1 MLGLMT
7 KEHTMLQ
14 LEQPISKLN
23 LTDEAIKQRENAWQ
37 AFVDQGFPNKKNE
50 QWRYTDLTALYR
62 KYDIAQVK
70 LGANTNIDET
80 LSMINLNT
88 DMHNIVFVDGQLA
101 HVDDID
107 GVIINDSL
115 SRQPQRESS
124 DALSNLNIASYLGGA
139 SIQVKKNTRLTKP
152 IIMTYLH
159 TDNSQKMLVNYQH
172 TLVIDEYAECMICEN
187 FIALGDTY
195 SAANICSNIDLKEGA
210 KCCYDALANTSFE
223 ALLVTHKLKLSIAKN
238 AYYETF
244 QMAAYAALKRI
255 EFDVDLQSEG
265 AVFNAKGIYAL
276 THNAKADY
284 HFNVKH
290 NASNTQSDVAFR
302 GVVGGKAS
310 ATFNAK
316 AYVAKGLHSI
326 KALQNN
332 RNIQL
337 TNTAEIN
344 TKPELEIYSDDVVC
358 SHGATIGQ
366 LDQQALFYLQSR
378 GINKD
383 QATSLLIEGF
393 VKELITLLDRDE
405 STIDSYLDSLEGHI
419 KHLV

>member
-1 MLGLMT
+1 
-7 KEHTMLQ
+7 MLQ

-23 LTDEAIKQRENAWQ
+23 LADEAIKQRENAWQ
-37 AFVDQGFPNKKNE
+37 AFIDQGFPNKKNE
-50 QWRYTDLTALYR
+50 RWRYTDLTSLYK

-70 LGANTNIDET
+70 LGLNTNLDET
-80 LSMINLNT
+80 LSMINLST
-88 DMHNIVFVDGQLA
+88 DMHNIIFVDGQLA
-101 HVDDID
+101 YIDKID
-107 GVIINDSL
+107 GVAIQDSL
-115 SRQPQRESS
+115 SLQPQIEND
-124 DALSNLNIASYLGGA
+124 DALSNLNIASYLGGVT
-139 SIQVKKNTRLTKP
+139 IQVRKNTRLTKP

-172 TLVIDEYAECMICEN
+172 TLVIDEYVECMICEN
-187 FIALGDTY
+187 FIALGDSY
-195 SAANICSNIDLKEGA
+195 SAANICSNIHLKEGA
-210 KCCYDALANTSFE
+210 KCRYDALESKSVE
-223 ALLVTHKLKLSIAKN
+223 QLLVTHKLNLSIGKN

-255 EFDVDLQSEG
+255 EFSVDLYSEG

-276 THNAKADY
+276 AHNAKVDY

-316 AYVAKGLHSI
+316 AYVDKDLHSV

-366 LDQQALFYLQSR
+366 LDPQVLFYLQSR
-378 GINKD
+378 GINKG

-405 STIDSYLDSLEGHI
+405 STIESYLNSLEGHI
-419 KHLV
+419 KYLV

>member
-1 MLGLMT
+1 
-7 KEHTMLQ
+7 MLQ
-14 LEQPISKLN
+14 LEQPIAKLN

-70 LGANTNIDET
+70 LGLNTNIDET

-107 GVIINDSL
+107 GVIINDSM
-115 SRQPQRESS
+115 SRQPHHESS
-124 DALSNLNIASYLGGA
+124 DALSNLNIASYLGGVT
-139 SIQVKKNTRLTKP
+139 IQVKKNTRLTKP

-172 TLVIDEYAECMICEN
+172 TLVLDEYAKCMICEN

-195 SAANICSNIDLKEGA
+195 SAANICSNVDLKEGA
-210 KCCYDALANTSFE
+210 KCRYDALANKSLE
-223 ALLVTHKLKLSIAKN
+223 QLLVTHKLKLSIAKN

-255 EFDVDLQSEG
+255 EFDVDLQNEG
-265 AVFNAKGIYAL
+265 AIFNAKGIYAL

-284 HFNVKH
+284 HINVKH
-290 NASNTQSDVAFR
+290 NAFNTQSDVAFR

-316 AYVAKGLHSI
+316 AYVAKGLNSI

-405 STIDSYLDSLEGHI
+405 STIESYLDSLEGHI

>member
-14 LEQPISKLN
+14 LEQPIAKLN

-62 KYDIAQVK
+62 KYDITQVK
-70 LGANTNIDET
+70 LGLNTNIDET

-115 SRQPQRESS
+115 SLQPQRESS
-124 DALSNLNIASYLGGA
+124 DALSNLNIASYLGGVT
-139 SIQVKKNTRLTKP
+139 IQVKKNTRLTKP

-195 SAANICSNIDLKEGA
+195 SAANICSNVDVKEGA
-210 KCCYDALANTSFE
+210 KCRYDALANKSLE
-223 ALLVTHKLKLSIAKN
+223 QLLVTHKLKLSIAKN

-255 EFDVDLQSEG
+255 EFDVDLQTEG
-265 AVFNAKGIYAL
+265 AIFNAKGIYAL
-276 THNAKADY
+276 THNAKVDY
-284 HFNVKH
+284 HVNVKH

-316 AYVAKGLHSI
+316 AYVAKGLNSI

-405 STIDSYLDSLEGHI
+405 STIESYLDSLEGHI